1 MGRSSLHISLY
12 NLFQCRRS
20 VNSELSVTVIIFKNE
35 TQSANSKLQFDKSWI
50 LGYKIT
56 SVIWNYGL
64 LGEGGCNFL
73 AAGGKDK
80 KWMLWEDLH
89 RISRFII
96 YFSVVVWLLRI
107 VTPEIGSRIWI
118 RKSMSERW
126 KKINYLINFL
136 IKLKWVLM
144 QEHSKLY
151 CTFLETGMYLIYFFD
166 LMQIGTQTQ
175 LFLSID
181 TQIFDNCANKQKD
194 NRMNKSQTTTLK

>member
-1 MGRSSLHISLY
+1 MLYPSIQYSSNCCLESA
-12 NLFQCRRS
+12 
-20 VNSELSVTVIIFKNE
+20 LSVSFFKIMTVTMYIDWQLAVNGRNVVKN
-35 TQSANSKLQFDKSWI
+35 DKT
-50 LGYKIT
+50 KI
-56 SVIWNYGL
+56 
-64 LGEGGCNFL
+64 
-73 AAGGKDK
+73 K

-107 VTPEIGSRIWI
+107 ATPEIGSRIWI
-118 RKSMSERW
+118 GKSMSERW

-166 LMQIGTQTQ
+166 LMQIVMQTQ
-175 LFLSID
+175 LFLFSI
-181 TQIFDNCANKQKD
+181 
-194 NRMNKSQTTTLK
+194 LYL